1 MKETI
6 KVNLGQR
13 LFDLDTDAYDA
24 LKKYLDSLKQYF
36 KKSPDEADE
45 ILQDIEQRMADI
57 LEEKSGNSKQVV
69 TLEDIT
75 NLINMMGTTEEFDPG
90 ADNVEEKAT
99 SINDEKGAFPGSNNK
114 NRHRLYRD
122 IENNIFGGV
131 CRGMAAYF
139 DIDPIWVRLAWVLL
153 FFLKGIG
160 LLAYLILWLVV
171 PAARTTAQ
179 KLEMNGIPINVEN
192 IEQAVKDEFKKVKEN
207 FRNIHSSEGYRR
219 TQNAL
224 AEIFNVVGRICL
236 VFLKVFLALAG
247 VLLALI
253 GIGLIVGLIT
263 ISSFGFHH
271 LYMPDM
277 PFLYYFHPY
286 LQSSPLFALALVL
299 VILIPVF
306 GIFIGFI
313 KFIFNV
319 RAQHHILSAFA
330 WVIWILALILVISSV
345 ASGGKILSDRY
356 KTVENNRLNMKS
368 QKILYL
374 AFNDESLA
382 KDDKDL
388 FNFFGKEFIH
398 DKYERKY
405 YLQPSIH
412 IESSNDSDVY
422 LKVERT
428 LSIPLTDKNDDLEKL
443 DYNWTVNDSALIL
456 DTKFNADEDEIWQ
469 LPNVQLTLL
478 VPEGKKLR
486 IEHEKTH
493 LFVSEG
499 RISGKFPREYYNK
512 ILIMKNGEL
521 QIVLEGK

>member
-1 MKETI
+1 MKETVKI
-6 KVNLGQR
+6 NLGQR
-13 LFDLDTDAYDA
+13 LFDLDADAYDA

-75 NLINMMGTTEEFDPG
+75 NLINMMGTAEEFDSG
-90 ADNVEEKAT
+90 GDNMEEHAAP
-99 SINDEKGAFPGSNNK
+99 INDEKEAFPGTNNK

-131 CRGMAAYF
+131 CRGIAAYF
-139 DIDPIWVRLAWVLL
+139 NIDPIWVRLAWVLL

-179 KLEMNGIPINVEN
+179 KLEMNGIPVNIEN

-207 FRNIHSSEGYRR
+207 LRNFHRSDGYSR

-224 AEIFNVVGRICL
+224 AEMFNVVGRICL
-236 VFLKVFLALAG
+236 VFLKVFLVLAG
-247 VLLALI
+247 VILALI

-277 PFLYYFHPY
+277 PFLYYFRPY
-286 LQSSPLFALALVL
+286 LQSSPLFALALFL

-319 RAQHHILSAFA
+319 RTHHHILSAFA
-330 WVIWILALILVISSV
+330 WVIWIIALILVILSV

-356 KTVENNRLNMKS
+356 KTVGKNKLNMKS

-374 AFNDESLA
+374 SFNDESLA

-405 YLQPSIH
+405 YLQPSIQ
-412 IESSNDSDVY
+412 IESSNDSAFY

-428 LSIPLTDKNDDLEKL
+428 LSIPLSNRDDELDKLA
-443 DYNWTVNDSALIL
+443 YRWTFHDSALIL
-456 DTKFNADEDEIWQ
+456 NTKFDVDQDEIWQ
-469 LPNVQLTLL
+469 LPKVQLTLL

-486 IEHEKTH
+486 IEHERKH
-493 LFVSEG
+493 PFVSEG
-499 RISGKFPREYYNK
+499 SISDNFPREYYNK
-512 ILIMKNGEL
+512 VLIMKNGKL
-521 QIVLEGK
+521 QEALK